1 MLRSVLFVC
10 GIISLILAFIGIF
23 LPLLP
28 TVPLIILA
36 AACFARSSVVLHRWL
51 INNKYF
57 GPIIKAWEE
66 SKSISL
72 SAKIISIVVLN
83 FSIMISII
91 LVKAYLWA
99 VIVLIGVN
107 IGVSLYIIRI
117 PTTGPDNKKFPKN

>member
-1 MLRSVLFVC
+1 MLRSVLFVF
-10 GIISLILAFIGIF
+10 GIISLVLAFVGIF

-51 INNKYF
+51 INNIYF

-66 SKSISL
+66 SKSIPIK
-72 SAKIISIVVLN
+72 AKIISIVFLN

-91 LVKAYLWA
+91 LVKAYPWA
-99 VIVLIGVN
+99 VVALIGVN
-107 IGVSLYIIRI
+107 IGVSWYIIRI
-117 PTTGPDNKKFPKN
+117 PTSGQDHERFPKN